1 MCLSISFSSTNHNFH
16 VQGAVKPDFVFM
28 VVTLLGKDLYKLRN
42 EQPDRHFSISSA
54 VRVGLHTC
62 KAIEELHR

>member
-1 MCLSISFSSTNHNFH
+1 M
-16 VQGAVKPDFVFM
+16 KPDFVFM